1 MFWFNI
7 FEKDDG
13 LIAAEVFE
21 KLPEEGGADT
31 EDKPMGRE
39 ELVPSSKSDISIFT
53 KFTQI

>member
-7 FEKDDG
+7 LQKDDG
-13 LIAAEVFE
+13 LITAKVFE
-21 KLPEEGGADT
+21 ELPEEGGADT

-53 KFTQI
+53 MFTQI